1 MLQKITDKLKSGSIA
16 AIVVAILGFAL
27 AWTGK
32 GASDR
37 LDINLGPEAAATVNG
52 SRVEPQQARDA
63 WRDLQMDLERTGV
76 TPGDEESKRYQD
88 DLLEQLVLSQLVA
101 DRAREAGYRV
111 SGGRVQTEIRS
122 EPAFQVD
129 GVYNDTLALSR
140 LAQIG
145 VTAEQYKRDIL
156 KRLESREIQQVT
168 AISEFVTP
176 MEYGRRVALE
186 DEQRRVAVLDFPRE
200 RFRTWVDT
208 SDPKLQGWFAANGRK
223 FLTTESVVLQ
233 IVSTNLAD
241 VLPAVSVSEEDL
253 RAAYAKNL
261 DRYQQPERRRVSHI
275 LVGDE
280 KTAVSLL
287 GRLRAGE
294 DFAAL
299 AKSVSKDAVSAA
311 QGGDLGLSEKGAFV
325 PAFADAAFSMKE
337 GELRGPVKT
346 EFGYHIIRVGS
357 VEPTRGKSFDEV
369 RVELETDLK
378 REVASQRLSD
388 REEEAQ
394 RLASQPGADLEKLPS
409 TLGLK
414 LVTVDTFLRDSGGGE
429 FSGETALIQAAFS
442 DEALVQRKIAGPIA
456 VGADG
461 FALIRVLDHRKPR
474 VPAMAEVRDRVLA
487 TYVADQSDALALAQ
501 ATETARKIS
510 SGEFRL
516 PVTGRLVDRR
526 DPSLSAGQRTAAF
539 NLPRPTAGRLV
550 AAAVKLDTGGASVVV
565 VDQVR
570 PVAGGLDPALKA
582 LRAQNQQVSTAQGAL
597 GAYLQ
602 DLRAKAEVTKHPEV
616 FTN

>member
-1 MLQKITDKLKSGSIA
+1 MLQKISDKLKSGSIA

-37 LDINLGPEAAATVNG
+37 FDVNLGPEAAATVNG
-52 SRVEPQQARDA
+52 SRVEPKQALDA
-63 WRDLQMDLERTGV
+63 WRNLQLDLERSGL
-76 TPGDEESKRYQD
+76 TPGEEESKRYQD

-101 DRAREAGYRV
+101 DRARDLGYRV

-129 GVYNDTLALSR
+129 GIYNDTLALSR

-145 VTAEQYKRDIL
+145 VTAEQYKIDIL
-156 KRLESREIQQVT
+156 KRLEAREIQQVT

-176 MEYGRRVALE
+176 IEYGRRVALE
-186 DEQRRVAVLDFPRE
+186 DEQRRVAVLDYPRD
-200 RFRTWVDT
+200 RFRSWVDA
-208 SDPKLQGWFAANGRK
+208 SEPKLQAWFAENGRK
-223 FLTTESVVLQ
+223 FLTTESVALQ
-233 IVSTNLAD
+233 VVSANLAD
-241 VLPAVSVSEEDL
+241 ALPAVSVSEEDL
-253 RAAYAKNL
+253 RAGYAKNL

-275 LVGDE
+275 LVSDE
-280 KTAVSLL
+280 KSAVALL

-299 AKSVSKDAVSAA
+299 AKSASKDAVSAA

-325 PAFADAAFSMKE
+325 PAFADAAFSMKV

-346 EFGYHIIRVGS
+346 EFGYHIIRVDS
-357 VEPTRGKSFDEV
+357 VEPGRGKSFDEV
-369 RVELETDLK
+369 RAELEGDLK
-378 REVASQRLSD
+378 RELASQRLSD

-394 RLASQPGADLEKLPS
+394 RLASQPGAELEKVAS

-442 DEALVQRKIAGPIA
+442 DEALVQRKIVGPIA
-456 VGADG
+456 VGSDG

-474 VPAMAEVRDRVLA
+474 VPPMGDVRDRVLA
-487 TYVADQSDALALAQ
+487 AYLAEQADALALAQ
-501 ATETARKIS
+501 ATEAAGKIS

-516 PVTGRLVDRR
+516 SVAGRFVDRR
-526 DPSLSAGQRTAAF
+526 DPSLAAEQRTAAF
-539 NLPRPTAGRLV
+539 NLPRPAAGKLV
-550 AAAVKLDTGGASVVV
+550 AAAVKLETGGASVVV

-570 PVAGGLDPALKA
+570 PVAGGSDPALKA
-582 LRAQNQQVSTAQGAL
+582 LRGQNQQVTTAQGVL
-597 GAYLQ
+597 GAYLK
-602 DLRAKAEVTKHPEV
+602 DLRSKAEVVKHPEV
-616 FTN
+616 FAN